1 MHVVLLVEEPSMEAF
16 LRTLLPRLL
25 PETCGHEIHAFQ
37 CKSDL
42 KRKLPARLR
51 AYARWLPEDWRIF
64 VLVDRDRDD
73 CRDLKNELEETARGS
88 GLRTISRDERWQ
100 LANRIVVEELE
111 AWYFGNWEAVRRA
124 SESLAKYSEPCAVS
138 RSGRHREYVGS
149 VRAHPPETRLLY
161 ERTAKDGSGAGDRR
175 ARRPRGQSLPQLLRL
190 PPHADGSHPCGSSV
204 TVRGVATNHA

>member
-124 SESLAKYSEPCAVS
+124 YPRVS
-138 RSGRHREYVGS
+138 PRI
-149 VRAHPPETRLLY
+149 PN
-161 ERTAKDGSGAGDRR
+161 R
-175 ARRPRGQSLPQLLRL
+175 ARYRDPDDIANTWEAFERILQRHGYFTNGLRKTKWRGRSHGTSTPRTIAPAASP
-190 PPHADGSHPCGSSV
+190 SS
-204 TVRGVATNHA
+204 TAR